1 MLSVPEP
8 AAPAAQAFWCER
20 VTFRTIEA
28 DEIAEVRRSSTPR
41 PADAIRQIR
50 VDVRSLAPELP
61 PLERHRALSWVD
73 GGGCIGALGALHR
86 GSPADSRS
94 VIAVRGSSGPFAPTR
109 PSMSAAGP
117 DSPFSGA
124 GSAPLPLWRAPVIMR
139 EPAPRGARPGNRAAG
154 VGRRWP
160 TLIAHD
166 CCQWRAGQGGY
177 GRPVNATLTTQEAA
191 DLLDIS
197 RPAFVKIL
205 DEGEVPYSAGRWAG
219 VCVRW

>member
-86 GSPADSRS
+86 GEPCGFSLSHRGTW
-94 VIAVRGSSGPFAPTR
+94 IEWTVRPYAAIHVGGRTR
-109 PSMSAAGP
+109 
-117 DSPFSGA
+117 
-124 GSAPLPLWRAPVIMR
+124 LPVLGGGVGTAPVVACTR
-139 EPAPRGARPGNRAAG
+139 DHA
-154 VGRRWP
+154 
-160 TLIAHD
+160 
-166 CCQWRAGQGGY
+166 
-177 GRPVNATLTTQEAA
+177 
-191 DLLDIS
+191 
-197 RPAFVKIL
+197 
-205 DEGEVPYSAGRWAG
+205 
-219 VCVRW
+219 